1 MADLLNLKREELHK
15 LVWQTPM
22 SKLAKQYGLSDR
34 GLAKIC
40 ARMAIPVPGRG
51 YWAKLYSGAKPHSK
65 PLRKAAKDCQEV
77 VRLHQPKEM
86 PENDTDKKKDLFE
99 LQQVFAG
106 LSASIAHK
114 LVEATKKRLENAK
127 PDDNGILVTQAKR
140 CLDIRV
146 SNDCMDR
153 ALSLL
158 NKLFIVLE
166 ERGFSI
172 EIKEEEKIISPLT
185 CLKLDG
191 EAVQI
196 HIEEKLNS
204 TPHILTDAEKKKLAR
219 KEFLYG
225 RYSDYPNEWH
235 MMSWE
240 PPKWDYHPSGQ
251 LQFKI
256 DNLQSSG
263 LRQNWSDSA
272 DRKLESLLPTIAYYV
287 IQSAS
292 YLRNRTLE
300 REARDR
306 RWAEEARKRAEYE
319 RQQLEEQ
326 KKVEHLDKL
335 LAKWSKREEILQ
347 FLAWIDGNIADDES
361 TDEFIQW
368 YEWAKNYA
376 QKLNPLAK
384 KKFYKPEKPRYGYWD
399 NGEED

>member
-1 MADLLNLKREELHK
+1 MTESLTLKREDLYK

-22 SKLAKQYGLSDR
+22 SQLAKQYGLSDR

-40 ARMAIPVPGRG
+40 DRMQIPVPGRG

-65 PLRKAAKDCQEV
+65 PLRKAGKDCQEV
-77 VRLHQPKEM
+77 VRVHQRKEL
-86 PENDTDKKKDLFE
+86 PENDTDKKKDLLE

-106 LSASIAHK
+106 LSAITPHK

-146 SNDCMDR
+146 SDACMDR
-153 ALSLL
+153 ALNLL
-158 NKLFIVLE
+158 NMLFSVLE
-166 ERGFSI
+166 QRGFSI
-172 EIKEEEKIISPLT
+172 EIKEEENSIRPFTYLELVAEK
-185 CLKLDG
+185 
-191 EAVQI
+191 VQI

-204 TPHILTDAEKKKLAR
+204 TPHILTDAEKKKVAR

-225 RYSDYPNEWH
+225 KYSMYPNEWH

-272 DRKLESLLPTIAYYV
+272 GKPLESLLPTIAYYI
-287 IQSAS
+287 IQSAAH
-292 YLRNRTLE
+292 LRNRTLE
-300 REARDR
+300 REERDR
-306 RWAEEARKRAEYE
+306 RWAEEARQREERE

-335 LAKWSKREEILQ
+335 LGKWSRREEILQ
-347 FLAWIDGNIADDES
+347 FLTWIDGNIASEER
-361 TDEFIQW
+361 TEEFIQW
-368 YEWAKNYA
+368 YGWAESYA
-376 QKLNPLAK
+376 QKLNPLTK

-399 NGEED
+399 NENDD